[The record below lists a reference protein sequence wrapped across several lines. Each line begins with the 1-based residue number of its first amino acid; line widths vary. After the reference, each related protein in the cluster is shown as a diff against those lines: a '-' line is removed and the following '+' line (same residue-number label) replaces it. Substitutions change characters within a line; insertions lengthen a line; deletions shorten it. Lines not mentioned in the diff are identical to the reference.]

1 MLDTVPPRKQLA
13 NALVRPL
20 VPQDLVGLLEVQ
32 EACYGAGYLE
42 SPEVFARRIAHPAQ
56 CSLVLEWQGRVGAYL
71 AAYDSG
77 QGKVTPL
84 HGDFETIA
92 QPDTLYLH
100 DLAVLPELGGH
111 GVAPR
116 LLHVLWAQARARS
129 LQRSALVSVQGT
141 QSFWQHQGYMPWTLS
156 DPVQC
161 ERLIAYGRDA
171 VYMRRRLD

>member
-1 MLDTVPPRKQLA
+1 MLDAVTPKTQLA

-20 VPQDLVGLLEVQ
+20 APQDLAGLLEVQ
-32 EACYGAGYLE
+32 GACYGAGYLE

-84 HGDFETIA
+84 HGDFETIDPA
-92 QPDTLYLH
+92 DTLYLH

-111 GVAPR
+111 GVGTR
-116 LLHVLWAQARARS
+116 LLHALWAQARARG
-129 LQRSALVSVQGT
+129 LQRSALVSVQGAQT
-141 QSFWQHQGYMPWTLS
+141 FWQSQGYMPWSLS

-161 ERLIAYGRDA
+161 ERLLAYGRDA